1 MRTPILFINCDA
13 YKKLNTK
20 YKILR
25 STKFVNMLLEIDSG
39 ILDNKA
45 LSYRMTVIRRY
56 MYKEDLQYM
65 TKEEI
70 DLFRYYD
77 FIDSNNEIIRE
88 FVGVF

>member
-1 MRTPILFINCDA
+1 
-13 YKKLNTK
+13 
-20 YKILR
+20 
-25 STKFVNMLLEIDSG
+25 
-39 ILDNKA
+39 
-45 LSYRMTVIRRY
+45 MTVIRRY